1 MFGCDF
7 ATSQGRCTRG
17 VYGTYFK
24 FAENKGYFKNISN
37 CTGIFVIDTEGLF
50 GITNDRDK

>member
-7 ATSQGRCTRG
+7 STIQGKYNRG

-24 FAENKGYFKNISN
+24 FAKNKGYFSN
-37 CTGIFVIDTEGLF
+37 LVNFDGIFVIDTEGLF
-50 GITNDRDK
+50 SNDL